1 MNKTPINISGSKN
14 QPHLSKAQQTFNKL
28 IKQIAQAR
36 TTLADWEAF
45 HVPYQKKFSTQL
57 QPLLK
62 DAEDLQI
69 RIVHALDKASAQSGF
84 SKRERTDIADLIT
97 DMAQGVLMNRDD
109 EALKAIFNKH
119 SNISYSEVEAEQ
131 QVEAKSILQGMFGID
146 VGDEVDLRS
155 PESVLEHAQAQMQ
168 KHQAQREAAEQAREE
183 REAKRKKSP
192 KQLAKEAQQEADEQQ
207 LRQSIREIYRK
218 LASALHPDR
227 EPDPLERTR
236 KTALMQRVNQAY
248 DKNNL
253 LQLLELQLELEQID
267 QAAINNV
274 SEERLKHYNQILREQ
289 FQELRHEIM
298 RVECTFMDQAQ
309 LAPFDTITPKTV
321 MKALITEI
329 AAAQRD
335 IRQLKKDLLAFEAVH
350 TLKAWIKS
358 SRMQSQRDA
367 RYDFPF

>member
-1 MNKTPINISGSKN
+1 MNKTPINISASQN
-14 QPHLSKAQQTFNKL
+14 QPRLSKAQQTFNKL
-28 IKQIAQAR
+28 IKQIEQAR
-36 TTLADWEAF
+36 ATLADWEAF
-45 HVPYQKKFSTQL
+45 QAPYRNKFSTQL

-69 RIVHALDKASAQSGF
+69 KIVHALDNASGRSGF

-97 DMAQGVLMNRDD
+97 DMLQGLLQTRDD
-109 EALKAIFNKH
+109 DALKAIFNKH
-119 SNISYSEVEAEQ
+119 SNISYSEVNAEGQ
-131 QVEAKSILQGMFGID
+131 AEAKSMLNDLFGID
-146 VGDEVDLRS
+146 MGDEVDLRS
-155 PESVLEHAQAQMQ
+155 PESVLEHAQAQQ
-168 KHQAQREAAEQAREE
+168 EAARQAREE
-183 REAKRKKSP
+183 REARRKKSP
-192 KQLAKEAQQEADEQQ
+192 KQLAKEAQQETDEQQ

-227 EPDPLERTR
+227 EPDPQERTR

-253 LQLLELQLELEQID
+253 LQLLELQIELEQID

-274 SEERLKHYNQILREQ
+274 SDERLKHYNQILREQ

-298 RVECTFMDQAQ
+298 RVECAFMDQAR
-309 LAPFDTITPKTV
+309 LDPFATLTPKTV

-350 TLKAWIKS
+350 TLKAWIKH

>member
-1 MNKTPINISGSKN
+1 MNKNPINISGGKN
-14 QPHLSKAQQTFNKL
+14 QPHLSKAQLTFNKL
-28 IKQIAQAR
+28 IKQIEQAR
-36 TTLADWEAF
+36 ATLADWEAF
-45 HVPYQKKFSTQL
+45 QAPYQKKFSTQL

-69 RIVHALDKASAQSGF
+69 KIVYALDQASARSGF

-119 SNISYSEVEAEQ
+119 SNISFDEVEAEGQ
-131 QVEAKSILQGMFGID
+131 AEAKSILKDMFGMD

-155 PESVLEHAQAQMQ
+155 PESVLEHAQAQ
-168 KHQAQREAAEQAREE
+168 REAARQAQEE
-183 REAKRKKSP
+183 REARRKKSP
-192 KQLAKEAQQEADEQQ
+192 KQLAKEAQQETDAQQ

-227 EPDPLERTR
+227 EPDPLERER

-274 SEERLKHYNQILREQ
+274 SEERLRHYNQILREQ

-350 TLKAWIKS
+350 TLKAWIRS

>member
-1 MNKTPINISGSKN
+1 MNKTPINISGSPI
-14 QPHLSKAQQTFNKL
+14 QPRLSKAQQTFNKL
-28 IKQIAQAR
+28 IKQIGQAR
-36 TTLADWEAF
+36 ATLADWEAF
-45 HVPYQKKFSTQL
+45 QAPYQKKFSTQL

-62 DAEDLQI
+62 DAQDLQVK
-69 RIVHALDKASAQSGF
+69 IVHALDHASGRSGF
-84 SKRERTDIADLIT
+84 SKRERTDIADLIA
-97 DMAQGVLMNRDD
+97 DMAQGLLQTRDD

-119 SNISYSEVEAEQ
+119 SNLSFDQVQAEGDA
-131 QVEAKSILQGMFGID
+131 EAKSMLNDLFGID
-146 VGDEVDLRS
+146 VGDAVDLRS
-155 PESVLEHAQAQMQ
+155 PEAVLEHV
-168 KHQAQREAAEQAREE
+168 QAQREAARQAREG
-183 REAKRKKSP
+183 REARRKKSP
-192 KQLAKEAQQEADEQQ
+192 KQLAKAAQQETEEQQ

-218 LASALHPDR
+218 LVSALHPDR
-227 EPDPLERTR
+227 EPDPLERER

-298 RVECTFMDQAQ
+298 RVECAFMDQAQ
-309 LAPFDTITPKTV
+309 LDPFATLTPKTL
-321 MKALITEI
+321 MKALVTEI

-335 IRQLKKDLLAFEAVH
+335 LRQLKQDLLAFEAVH
-350 TLKAWIKS
+350 TLKAWIKQ
-358 SRMQSQRDA
+358 SRMQSQREA